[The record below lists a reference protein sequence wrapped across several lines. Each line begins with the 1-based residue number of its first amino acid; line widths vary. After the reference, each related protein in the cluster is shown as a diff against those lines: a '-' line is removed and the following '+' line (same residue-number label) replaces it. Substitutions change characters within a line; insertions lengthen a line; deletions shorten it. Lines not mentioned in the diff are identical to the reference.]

1 MTPPLIAFVS
11 TLLGLAFGLVGFVGL
26 MGVMWIL
33 ARKDSP
39 ETKPLLPP
47 AVMIFALLSKL
58 PLLAGGWLVVQGLG
72 GPGPGCYGLGV
83 LLVYCLAV
91 WRVHVVSLRD

>member
-1 MTPPLIAFVS
+1 MTPLLIAVVS
-11 TLLGLAFGLVGFVGL
+11 SALGLSVGLVGFVGL

-33 ARKDSP
+33 TRNSSSDP
-39 ETKPLLPP
+39 KPLLPP

>member
-1 MTPPLIAFVS
+1 MTPILIALVS
-11 TLLGLAFGLVGFVGL
+11 TALGLAMGLVGFVGI

-33 ARKDSP
+33 TRKDAGD
-39 ETKPLLPP
+39 TKPLLPP